1 MLVDADPFG
10 GVEPGRQRGELFDGA
25 LAKGL
30 RETPVGRR
38 TWLPVEEQLI
48 PDVALLCVQLRHV
61 RSVRPG
67 CDIHADCARGR
78 RRAWWTS
85 RASRSVVCRGRCT
98 TSYQVKRP
106 TSHPVAATTAVSR
119 RAS

>member
-1 MLVDADPFG
+1 MLIDADPLG
-10 GVEPGRQRGELFDGA
+10 GVEPGRQGREFFDGA

-38 TWLPVEEQLI
+38 TRLPVEEQLI

-67 CDIHADCARGR
+67 CYIHAACATTRGR
-78 RRAWWTS
+78 ACAPS
-85 RASRSVVCRGRCT
+85 LASRSVVCRGRCT

-106 TSHPVAATTAVSR
+106 
-119 RAS
+119 

>member
-1 MLVDADPFG
+1 MLVDADPLG
-10 GVEPGRQRGELFDGA
+10 GVEPGRQRRELFDGA

-61 RSVRPG
+61 RSVRRGVTFTRTVREAALAPG
-67 CDIHADCARGR
+67 GRAGPAAAWSAAADVQPRTR
-78 RRAWWTS
+78 
-85 RASRSVVCRGRCT
+85 
-98 TSYQVKRP
+98 
-106 TSHPVAATTAVSR
+106 
-119 RAS
+119 